1 MRAQVKASKAEK
13 PFDVAIGIHEKA
25 LNSFANAHHKALYGP
40 TGPSV
45 YRGEGV
51 AKELGIDKWSYDIK
65 KPAAFD
71 LEPLTDSELRDSR
84 RFLLAQPEFYGLS
97 KSDRHEMARLYDL
110 APNTKIHLPSVALHV
125 SFDESS
131 GTPPPPPIDVAFS
144 LILWAHLSL
153 DAGGRITV
161 TLTNAVIGDEAKFAA
176 ALEKA
181 LKNAG
186 WPSGGKISVGPQQVC
201 YPIERLIRHVV
212 QAMLRSRLDMFVSTL
227 RLPSA
232 IQLAPGLSLTNLE
245 LLVQD
250 DFLITVGY
258 TQESLIAK
266 QIEKKTSSS
275 PSPKFT
281 VPTPTDR
288 TIFAL
293 FGERLFQQ
301 VADRTMPTEKR
312 EEKSDRDGSI
322 EWAYWWWYKVANPR
336 VSLIAKNGRI
346 GVNADVDGGG
356 GAKARL
362 HGHCGPTPWV
372 QTDLRGNVVPNA
384 YAELEGDQGSHSV
397 ALKLRTKP
405 TRFDFE
411 PVNPWDVL
419 GHILSWILEVAGT
432 VATNLLLLGYDQLQI
447 AVLSIPAKF
456 PGTDL
461 DFELNAPRFSVV
473 NDDYWSYAAKLE
485 FKP

>member
-1 MRAQVKASKAEK
+1 MPTTAQAA
-13 PFDVAIGIHEKA
+13 FDIAVGVHEKS
-25 LNSFANAHHKALYGP
+25 LNSFASAHHKALYSP
-40 TGPSV
+40 TDPSV
-45 YRGEGV
+45 YRGEGA
-51 AKELGIDKWSYDIK
+51 AKDLGIEKWSYDIK
-65 KPAAFD
+65 KAADFD
-71 LEPLTDSELRDSR
+71 LEPLTSAQLKTSR

-97 KSDRHEMARLYDL
+97 NKDRREITRLYDL
-110 APNTKIHLPSVALHV
+110 APNAKIRLPSVALHV
-125 SFDESS
+125 RFDQSS
-131 GTPPPPPIDVAFS
+131 GNPPPPPIDVGFS
-144 LILWAHLSL
+144 LTLWVHLSL
-153 DAGGRITV
+153 DVDGRITV
-161 TLTNAVIGDEAKFAA
+161 TPTNAEISDETKFHA

-186 WPSGGKISVGPQQVC
+186 WPTGAKISVGPQQVC
-201 YPIERLIRHVV
+201 YPIERLIRHVI
-212 QAMLRSRLDMFVSTL
+212 QALLRSRLDTFVINL
-227 RLPSA
+227 PLPSA
-232 IQLAPGLSLTNLE
+232 IQLVPGLSLTNFD

-258 TQESLIAK
+258 TQASVIAM
-266 QIEKKTSSS
+266 QSSKGAS
-275 PSPKFT
+275 PGPGSRVS

-293 FGERLFQQ
+293 FSQRVFQQ

-312 EEKSDRDGSI
+312 EEKSDRDGRI
-322 EWAYWWWYKVANPR
+322 EWAYWWWYKLANPR
-336 VSLIAKNGRI
+336 LSLIAKNGRI

-384 YAELEGDQGSHSV
+384 YAELEGDQGRRSV

-405 TRFDFE
+405 TRFNFE
-411 PVNPWDVL
+411 PVNQWDIL

-432 VATNLLLLGYDQLQI
+432 VVTNILLIGYDNLQI
-447 AVLSIPAKF
+447 AVLMIPPKF

-473 NDDYWSYAAKLE
+473 NDDYWSYAARLE
-485 FKP
+485 FKS